1 VVIAR
6 HETLARPFGDLLDDL
21 AAGLKRLGV
30 YRP

>member
-6 HETLARPFGDLLDDL
+6 HETLKRPYAELLADL

-30 YRP
+30 YRE